1 MHDKSLSLFLSIF
14 SVFPEHD
21 SEQTLLCKEA
31 GGEAASSV
39 VMNEALPDV
48 MKEGVSFIKKI
59 LLQGLLN
66 IHDVLVPA
74 DQCFCCLD

>member
-21 SEQTLLCKEA
+21 NEQTLLCKEA

-39 VMNEALPDV
+39 VMNETLPDV
-48 MKEGVSFIKKI
+48 MKEGVLFIKEI
-59 LLQGLLN
+59 LL
-66 IHDVLVPA
+66 
-74 DQCFCCLD
+74 